1 MLYESIKKL
10 VQYGIDT
17 GLTPECERVY
27 TTNLLLELFHEDN
40 YEDIEC
46 TSDNRDLEEILK
58 DLLDEAVK
66 RGIIEDSITYRDLFD
81 TKIMNCLMPRPSQIQ
96 KEFQEK
102 YNISPEEATSYYYKL
117 SQDSD
122 YIRRYRIKKIENGQS
137 KPNTAHLTLRSIFPN
152 RKRSESDC
160 RCRKSEIRFLSEMSA
175 LHGKRRL
182 CRTFQPSCK
191 REPPHHPDHDPGTQ
205 LGIPVFSLRLLQR
218 TLHRI

>member
-46 TSDNRDLEEILK
+46 TSDYRDLEEILK

-81 TKIMNCLMPRPSQIQ
+81 TKIMNCLMPLPSQIQ
-96 KEFQEK
+96 K
-102 YNISPEEATSYYYKL
+102 
-117 SQDSD
+117 
-122 YIRRYRIKKIENGQS
+122 
-137 KPNTAHLTLRSIFPN
+137 
-152 RKRSESDC
+152 
-160 RCRKSEIRFLSEMSA
+160 
-175 LHGKRRL
+175 
-182 CRTFQPSCK
+182 
-191 REPPHHPDHDPGTQ
+191 
-205 LGIPVFSLRLLQR
+205 
-218 TLHRI
+218 